1 MTTKTLHFINSDSTF
16 EIESTDQRVKFYDF
30 DTNRAYTRKVWF
42 DCIGTMFVKFNGA
55 FQALTIQKLHKGMR
69 ILCGEYVTC

>member
-1 MTTKTLHFINSDSTF
+1 MTTKTLHFINIDSTF

-30 DTNRAYTRKVWF
+30 DTNRAYTRKVWV